1 LRSKASIGDRELDLL
16 RWIEQQ
22 GSATVGEAAEGFGT
36 DHDLARSTVL
46 TMMERLRRKGHL
58 DRQEVEGVYR
68 YRVATP
74 ARELVRRAIVSFV
87 DDTLG
92 GSLVPFVSYLV
103 EREEL
108 DDRQRAE
115 LVKLLE
121 RLDAES
127 GEETP

>member
-16 RWIEQQ
+16 RWIEHQE
-22 GSATVGEAAEGFGT
+22 GATVGEAAEGFGAA
-36 DHDLARSTVL
+36 HELARSTVL

-58 DRQEVEGVYR
+58 DRREVEGVYR

-92 GSLVPFVSYLV
+92 GSLAPFVSYLV

-108 DDRQRAE
+108 DERQRAE

-121 RLDAES
+121 QLDAEP
-127 GEETP
+127 GEEAP